1 MYRLRAKKKIKK
13 PFILSFNY
21 KDKMDQRWIKIRIMV
36 SISVRFRA
44 RVQGLVLRSEIK
56 IRINVRV

>member
-1 MYRLRAKKKIKK
+1 MYRLRAEKKIKK

-21 KDKMDQRWIKIRIMV
+21 KDKLDKPF
-36 SISVRFRA
+36 SV
-44 RVQGLVLRSEIK
+44 RVQGLVLRSGIK

>member
-1 MYRLRAKKKIKK
+1 
-13 PFILSFNY
+13 
-21 KDKMDQRWIKIRIMV
+21 MV

-44 RVQGLVLRSEIK
+44 RVQCLVLRSEIK

>member
-1 MYRLRAKKKIKK
+1 
-13 PFILSFNY
+13 
-21 KDKMDQRWIKIRIMV
+21 MV
-36 SISVRFRA
+36 SITVRFRA